1 MMKRA
6 ICVVSVGSVL
16 GIGSPKAG
24 HDVLAAQQRAGIY
37 VTTSSGRGKIEL
49 SDGTT

>member
-16 GIGSPKAG
+16 GMGSPKAD
-24 HDVLAAQQRAGIY
+24 HDVLAAQPRSGIY
-37 VTTSSGRGKIEL
+37 VTTSSGRGAIEL